1 MTLAV
6 ILAGGTG
13 KRMGAQVPKQ
23 FLKVGDKTIIEF
35 TIDAFEKNALVDT
48 IAVVMHQDYF
58 TTMENIIANSNW
70 NKVRAIISGGT
81 ERSDSSYN
89 AIRFFSNHMDA
100 KIIFHDAVR
109 PMVSDSA
116 IDNVIKALDRFN
128 AVMTAIPSTDTIAVA
143 EGGFVK
149 SIPDRNTLMRV
160 QTPQAFRF
168 ETIEEAYDIAL
179 TDPGFICTDDCGVVK
194 KYLPDEPIAIIRG
207 DERNIKITYPED
219 LKYFNE

>member
-1 MTLAV
+1 MTIAV

-23 FLKVGDKTIIEF
+23 FLKVGEKTIIEF

-58 TTMENIIANSNW
+58 TTMENIIANSKW

-89 AIRFFSNHMDA
+89 AIRFFSNHKDA

-128 AVMTAIPSTDTIAVA
+128 AVMTAIPTTDTIAVA

-149 SIPDRNTLMRV
+149 SVPDRNTLMRV

-168 ETIEEAYDIAL
+168 ETIKEAYDIAL
-179 TDPGFICTDDCGVVK
+179 TDPGFVCTDDCGVVK

-219 LKYFNE
+219 LKYLKE

>member
-1 MTLAV
+1 MTIAV

-23 FLKVGDKTIIEF
+23 FLKVGEKTIIEF

-58 TTMENIIANSNW
+58 TTMENIIANSKW

-116 IDNVIKALDRFN
+116 IENVIKALDRFN
-128 AVMTAIPSTDTIAVA
+128 AVMTAIPTTDTIAVA

-149 SIPDRNTLMRV
+149 SIPDRNTLIRV

-168 ETIEEAYDIAL
+168 ETTKKAYDIAL
-179 TDPGFICTDDCGVVK
+179 TDPGFVCTDDCGVVK

-219 LKYFNE
+219 LKYLKE